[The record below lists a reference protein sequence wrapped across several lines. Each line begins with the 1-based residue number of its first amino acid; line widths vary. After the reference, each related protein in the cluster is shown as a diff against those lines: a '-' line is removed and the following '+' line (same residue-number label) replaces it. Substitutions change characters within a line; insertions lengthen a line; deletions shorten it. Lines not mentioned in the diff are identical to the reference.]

1 MRPDGFGIGRHRRV
15 IMRDPPVDLVKESP
29 LGHRQTPSLIARI
42 GKRAASLLPRSMI
55 VLHDLGMVWI
65 CWVGLTVLRYKFEPG
80 HVEVLLVSPTV
91 AIVLA
96 AQGLIF
102 WWAGLYRG
110 LWRFASLPDLI
121 NIAKASILGLLAIA
135 LGLFILNR
143 LELVPRSTLV
153 LYPIVLVVLLGGPR
167 VLYRAWKDGRDTLDP
182 QHAASRVLI
191 LGAGRAGE
199 ALIRDLVRDGRYQAV
214 GFLDDDMRLRG
225 AKLHGVPVLGA
236 FDELVDLARET
247 GAELIVIAIP
257 SANAMQ
263 MQRAVALCDDAGL
276 PFRTVPRLRDVLEGR
291 AAVGDLKE
299 VAIEDL
305 LGREPVAPD
314 WHAMRAWLG
323 GRSVLV
329 TGAGGSIGSELCRQL
344 AELGVGSLTL
354 VEQSE
359 LALITIH
366 EDLRN
371 RAPSLPVHSVL
382 GNCGDPAVIAYALR
396 LGQAQAVLHAAAYKQ
411 VPVLEEQIREAVR
424 NNVLATQTVAEASVA
439 VGVDMFLLIS
449 TDKAVDPVNVLGA
462 SKRLAEV
469 ACQAIG
475 SHGRTRIA
483 IVRFGNVLDSAGSV
497 VPVFREQI
505 QRGGPVTVTHPEVS
519 RYFMTIP
526 EACQLILQAAAIGGD
541 NAIFTLDMGEPVPIR
556 MLAEQM
562 IRLAGKVPGRDVHI
576 VYTGLRPGEK
586 VHESLFHSEEDNRLT
601 AHPKIRQAK
610 SRHVDVQGC
619 QRMLSAMRAAVT
631 DYDLPRLHRQLR
643 EAVPEYK
650 PAEGGV
656 VVQLPVSRRSNA
668 T

>member
-1 MRPDGFGIGRHRRV
+1 MDR
-15 IMRDPPVDLVKESP
+15 
-29 LGHRQTPSLIARI
+29 RQTPSLIAQVGQRV
-42 GKRAASLLPRSMI
+42 ASLLPRALI

-65 CWVGLTVLRYKFEPG
+65 CWIGLTVVRYRFVPG
-80 HVEVLLVSPTV
+80 HVEVMLFSPTV

-121 NIAKASILGLLAIA
+121 NIAKASVLGLLAIA
-135 LGLFILNR
+135 VGLFLINR

-167 VLYRAWKDGRDTLDP
+167 MLYRAWKDGRDTLDP

-199 ALIRDLVRDGRYQAV
+199 TLVRDLIRDGRYQAV
-214 GFLDDDMRLRG
+214 GFLDDDLRLRG

-257 SANAMQ
+257 GADAMQ
-263 MQRAVALCDDAGL
+263 MQRAVALCDDTGL

-291 AAVGDLKE
+291 ATVGDLKE

-314 WHAMRAWLG
+314 WDAMRAWLG

-344 AELGVGSLTL
+344 AELGAGSLTL
-354 VEQSE
+354 VEQNE

-366 EDLRN
+366 EDIRN
-371 RAPSLPVHSVL
+371 RAPSLPVHCVL
-382 GNCGDPAVIAYALR
+382 GNCGDPAVITHALR
-396 LGQAQAVLHAAAYKQ
+396 LGHAKAVLHAAAYKQ
-411 VPVLEEQIREAVR
+411 VPMLEAQIREAVR

-439 VGVDMFLLIS
+439 AGVDIFLLIS
-449 TDKAVDPVNVLGA
+449 TDKAVDPANVLGA

-505 QRGGPVTVTHPEVS
+505 LRGGPVTVTHPEVS

-541 NAIFTLDMGEPVPIR
+541 NAIYTLDMGEPVPIR
-556 MLAEQM
+556 VLAEQM
-562 IRLAGKVPGRDVHI
+562 IRLTGKVPGRDVHI

-586 VHESLFHSEEDNRLT
+586 IHESLYHSDEDNRLT
-601 AHPKIRQAK
+601 AHPKILQAE
-610 SRHVDVQGC
+610 SRRVDVQAC
-619 QRMLSAMRAAVT
+619 QRILSAMRVAVS

-650 PAEGGV
+650 PADGAV
-656 VVQLPVSRRSNA
+656 VVQLPIGRRSIA